1 MESKELDMNLYNGD
15 YDALLTFA
23 GVQQPVPVVTDEYK
37 LNKLWEAHKE
47 LW

>member
-1 MESKELDMNLYNGD
+1 MNLYNGD

-23 GVQQPVPVVTDEYK
+23 GVQPDPVVTDEYK
-37 LNKLWEAHKE
+37 LNRLWEAHKE